1 MKEAMTNLFW
11 ENTELI
17 VFLHVISAVIWVGGM
32 VAMRFAAHH
41 SFLHVENPIFRMERV
56 AHALKRL
63 FYIVSPFVLILII
76 TAVIMA
82 VGWDFR
88 NAAIDANGN
97 IIDEMAM
104 RMYNLI
110 HVKEVIW
117 MIMAGNLGLM
127 MFFRS
132 KAEKALLAN
141 DAATA
146 KAKLGLIG
154 KYMVPLN
161 IILGVIAIYLGVV
174 LRYSHS

>member
-1 MKEAMTNLFW
+1 MTNLFW
-11 ENTELI
+11 ANTELI

-41 SFLHVENPIFRMERV
+41 SFLHVENPIFRMQRV

-63 FYIVSPFVLILII
+63 FYIVSPFVVILII

-97 IIDEMAM
+97 VIDETAM
-104 RMYNLI
+104 SMYNLI

-117 MIMAGNLGLM
+117 MIMTANLGLM

-132 KAEKALLAN
+132 KAEKALLTN

-161 IILGVIAIYLGVV
+161 ITLGVIVIYLGVV